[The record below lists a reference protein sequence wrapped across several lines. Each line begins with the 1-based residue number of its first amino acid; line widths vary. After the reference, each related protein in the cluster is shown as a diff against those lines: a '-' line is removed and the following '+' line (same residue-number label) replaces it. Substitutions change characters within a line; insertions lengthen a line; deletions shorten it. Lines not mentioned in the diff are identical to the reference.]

1 MPLKNLNDLLIQE
14 VRDLYSAEKQITKAL
29 PKMAKAAT
37 EPELT
42 AAFEKHLEETKGQ
55 IELLDQVFGILGV
68 TPRAK
73 FCKGMEGL
81 LAEGA
86 ELLEEQ
92 EKAEP
97 AVLDAALIAA
107 AQKVEHYEIASY
119 GTVRSYAEQCGFND
133 AAKLL
138 QQILDQE
145 SMTNENLTKLATT
158 FVNKQAEQGQTG
170 GSSTKGQTGGSS
182 TKGQIGSTSTAGA

>member
-1 MPLKNLNDLLIQE
+1 MPLKSLNDLLVQE
-14 VRDLYSAEKQITKAL
+14 VRGLYSAEKQITKAL

-37 EPELT
+37 NPEL
-42 AAFEKHLEETKGQ
+42 AEAFQKHLEETKGQ
-55 IELLDQVFGILGV
+55 IEILDQVFSILNY

-73 FCKGMEGL
+73 FCKGMEGV

-92 EKAEP
+92 DSAEP
-97 AVLDAALIAA
+97 AVFDAALIAA

-119 GTVRSYAEQCGFND
+119 GTVRTYAEQCGLND

-145 SMTNENLTKLATT
+145 SKTNETLTQLALTI
-158 FVNKQAEQGQTG
+158 NQQAKQGQQSAG
-170 GSSTKGQTGGSS
+170 G
-182 TKGQIGSTSTAGA
+182 AA

>member
-1 MPLKNLNDLLIQE
+1 MPLKSLNDLLVQE

-29 PKMAKAAT
+29 PKLAKAAT
-37 EPELT
+37 NPQLT
-42 AAFEKHLEETKGQ
+42 AAFEKHLAETKQQ
-55 IELLDQVFGILGV
+55 IEILDQVFGELGV

-81 LAEGA
+81 LAEGD

-92 EKAEP
+92 PKADP
-97 AVLDAALIAA
+97 STFDAALIAS

-119 GTVRSYAEQCGFND
+119 GTVRTYAEQLGLTK

-145 SMTNENLTKLATT
+145 SMTNENLTKLALTI
-158 FVNKQAEQGQTG
+158 NQQSEQGE
-170 GSSTKGQTGGSS
+170 SS
-182 TKGQIGSTSTAGA
+182 GASQ